1 MESFRA
7 AKWNL
12 MYLHVTSILGL
23 GSSGWMLILF
33 HMQFRDISSSA
44 VELETL
50 NFMRMG
56 TKTKKATQTQDT
68 QE

>member
-7 AKWNL
+7 ANWNL

-50 NFMRMG
+50 HFMRM
-56 TKTKKATQTQDT
+56 
-68 QE
+68 